1 MVLKTHHHHKET
13 ENAKKRHG
21 QVPTG
26 VIFCPASQRCCPQ
39 QEAVHEQPGLHPRTH
54 SPNM

>member
-1 MVLKTHHHHKET
+1 MVLKTHHHHEEM
-13 ENAKKRHG
+13 ENTKKRHG
-21 QVPTG
+21 QVPTD

-39 QEAVHEQPGLHPRTH
+39 QEAVHKQPGLHPRAH